1 MTLYQDQVVLI
12 NVVFLA
18 FEYNIHMRLYLL
30 VLLTLDRLLKI
41 ASNSVSEILLVVIN
55 FSFPPY
61 QFLLRSMFVGQ
72 IRTLSCIS
80 PGSLVFVPYIL
91 YGYEALL
98 NVNR

>member
-41 ASNSVSEILLVVIN
+41 ASNSASEIILVVIN
-55 FSFPPY
+55 F
-61 QFLLRSMFVGQ
+61 
-72 IRTLSCIS
+72 
-80 PGSLVFVPYIL
+80 
-91 YGYEALL
+91 
-98 NVNR
+98 